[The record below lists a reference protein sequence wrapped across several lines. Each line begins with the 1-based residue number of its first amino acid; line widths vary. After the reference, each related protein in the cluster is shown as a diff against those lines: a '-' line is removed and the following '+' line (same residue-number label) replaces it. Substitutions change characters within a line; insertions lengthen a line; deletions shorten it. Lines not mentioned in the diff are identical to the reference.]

1 MNRIFAKTTCW
12 NIFDHTDTPEPLWD
26 LQRQGKHSEARRA
39 AIRLTLRH
47 PLRMLPVIVS
57 CLRCN
62 RS

>member
-1 MNRIFAKTTCW
+1 MNHIFDKTPCW
-12 NIFDHTDTPEPLWD
+12 NIFDHTDAPEALWD

-39 AIRLTLRH
+39 AIKLTLLH
-47 PLRMLPVIVS
+47 PFRMLPVIIS

>member
-1 MNRIFAKTTCW
+1 MNRIFDKTTCW
-12 NIFDHTDTPEPLWD
+12 NIFDHTDKPEPLWD
-26 LQRQGKHSEARRA
+26 LQRQGKYSDARRA

>member
-1 MNRIFAKTTCW
+1 MNH
-12 NIFDHTDTPEPLWD
+12 IFDHTDKPEPLWD

-39 AIRLTLRH
+39 AIKLTLLH
-47 PLRMLPVIVS
+47 PFRMLPVIIS

>member
-1 MNRIFAKTTCW
+1 MNRIFDKTTCW
-12 NIFDHTDTPEPLWD
+12 NIFDHTNTPERYWD

-47 PLRMLPVIVS
+47 PIRMLPVIMS
-57 CLRCN
+57 CLRCS